1 MGATT
6 VWERWNSMRAD
17 HSFGPVSMNSFNH
30 YAFGSVAQWLYEY
43 VAGIRPLPEGAGF
56 RRFRLEPMPNS
67 LLAHAEASLQSPQGM
82 ISSRWALVGEKLAA
96 YLSRYPLAPAR
107 KLSSRMRAV
116 PPCWR
121 MASPC
126 RLRRP
131 CPWSAE
137 AGAGPTATFPMAPP
151 FTAGFPA
158 SCVRPIELLTPA
170 MASCTP
176 KWIVFTAPQMDMHSI
191 RPERMVSCIRMTS
204 VWFR

>member
-1 MGATT
+1 
-6 VWERWNSMRAD
+6 
-17 HSFGPVSMNSFNH
+17 MNSFNH

-67 LLAHAEASLQSPQGM
+67 LLAHAEASLQSPQGT
-82 ISSRWALVGEKLAA
+82 ISSRWALVGEKLQLTFEVPFGACAEIVLPDAGGAA
-96 YLSRYPLAPAR
+96 VLENGEPLPLTEAPLVR
-107 KLSSRMRAV
+107 GSGRWTYSYV
-116 PPCWR
+116 PNG
-121 MASPC
+121 ATIH
-126 RLRRP
+126 RR
-131 CPWSAE
+131 
-137 AGAGPTATFPMAPP
+137 
-151 FTAGFPA
+151 FPA
-158 SCVRPIELLTPA
+158 SSVRPIELLTPA